1 MKLNILAAEL
11 GAELSCDREISI
23 ITDNSAKLC
32 EGCVFVCIEGKHFDG
47 HTVAAQALE
56 KGAAAVVVQKDLG
69 LDRQILVENTRSA
82 YTKLCSAFFGHP
94 ERKLRIIGV
103 TGTNGK
109 TTSCFILR
117 SMLEGLGHKTGLIG
131 TVKNIVGDKEYT
143 ASLTTPDCLELFG
156 LFDEMVKA
164 ECEFCVMEVSSQALD
179 QRRVDGIHFEASI
192 FTNLTRD
199 HLDYHGNFENYM
211 AAKHIL
217 FENSSLAIMNADDEA
232 SEYMMQNTAC
242 RNVTFSVKKDD
253 SDYTAKNIK
262 VAASGVK
269 YELVSSNDIA
279 RVNFAVPGEFSVY
292 NSMGVAVCLVEMGF
306 DFREVVDSMTG
317 CTGVPGRM
325 EVVPTDTPF
334 TVIIDYAHSPDGLEN
349 VLSAVR
355 EITDGRIISVFGCG
369 GDRDKTKRPIM
380 GKIGTEL
387 SDIAV
392 ITSDNPRSENP
403 DEIIKDILAGVSKH
417 SSRLIVEADRTE
429 AIRKALNAAK
439 DGDVVV
445 LAGKG
450 HETYQILSTGKI
462 HYDER
467 EVVRNLLQEKA
478 EGRK

>member
-11 GAELSCDREISI
+11 GKEFSCDREISL
-23 ITDNSAKLC
+23 ITDNSAKIC
-32 EGCVFVCIEGKHFDG
+32 EGCIFVCIEGKHFDG
-47 HTVAAQALE
+47 HTKAAEALE
-56 KGAAAVVVQKDLG
+56 KGAAAVVVQKDMG
-69 LDRQILVENTRSA
+69 LDKQILVENTRSA
-82 YTKLCSAFFGHP
+82 YTKLCAAYFGHP
-94 ERKLRIIGV
+94 EKKLRIIGV

-109 TTSCFILR
+109 TTSCFILK
-117 SMLEGLGHKTGLIG
+117 SMLEKLGHKTGLIG
-131 TVKNIVGDKEYT
+131 TVKNIVGDKEYS

-179 QRRVDGIHFEASI
+179 QRRVDGIHFESAI

-199 HLDYHGNFENYM
+199 HLDYHGTFENYM

-232 SEYMMQNTAC
+232 SEYMMQNTSC

-269 YELVSSNDIA
+269 YELVSSSDIA

-292 NSMGVAVCLVEMGF
+292 NSMGAAVCLVELGM
-306 DFREVVDSMTG
+306 DFRSVVDALAE

-325 EVVPTDTPF
+325 EVVPADTPY

-349 VLSAVR
+349 VLSCVR
-355 EITDGRIISVFGCG
+355 EITDGKVIAVFGCG

-380 GKIGTEL
+380 GRIGTEL
-387 SDIAV
+387 SDVAV
-392 ITSDNPRSENP
+392 ITSDNPRSEDP
-403 DEIIKDILAGVSKH
+403 DEIIKNILEGVSKH
-417 SSRLIVEADRTE
+417 SSKLIVETDRTE
-429 AIRKALNAAK
+429 AIRKALNIARE
-439 DGDVVV
+439 GDVIV

-467 EVVRNLLQEKA
+467 EIVKNILAEKTEA
-478 EGRK
+478 GK